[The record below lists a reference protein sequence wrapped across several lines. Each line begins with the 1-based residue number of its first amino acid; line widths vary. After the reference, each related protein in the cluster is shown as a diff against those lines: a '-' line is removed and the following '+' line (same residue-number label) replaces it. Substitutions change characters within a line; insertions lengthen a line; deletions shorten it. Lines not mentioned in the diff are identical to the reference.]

1 MEKVLRL
8 YPFVAESLPVS
19 FALLHNLPVSDAFS
33 NTRALTQAS
42 NSCSTESHRQSKP
55 EHNMNPNVMPSVTSD
70 VLTAQI
76 GAARMPLNSHSS
88 LTNAISLN
96 FTFETTRNS
105 TNTSYY
111 YYKCAYW
118 NFSDP

>member
-8 YPFVAESLPVS
+8 YPFVTESLPVS

-33 NTRALTQAS
+33 NTRAPTQAS
-42 NSCSTESHRQSKP
+42 NSCSTESHRQSMP
-55 EHNMNPNVMPSVTSD
+55 ELNMNPNVMPSVTSD

-76 GAARMPLNSHSS
+76 GAARMALNSHS
-88 LTNAISLN
+88 LLINAISLN
-96 FTFETTRNS
+96 FTFETTQNS
-105 TNTSYY
+105 TITSYY